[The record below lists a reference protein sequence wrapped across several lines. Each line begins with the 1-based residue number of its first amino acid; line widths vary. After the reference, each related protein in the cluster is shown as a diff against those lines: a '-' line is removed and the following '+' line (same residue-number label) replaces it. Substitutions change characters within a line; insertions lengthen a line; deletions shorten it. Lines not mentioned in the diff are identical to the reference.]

1 MKDNDKIEELYLI
14 ERHLQG
20 KLSLAEEEVF
30 NKKLAADDDFREDVH
45 KTKQLYKDLEDLRA
59 QKMMLKALDKVNAE
73 EHSTIV
79 GIPIK
84 IIKQSISLGLAACL
98 IMSMFLIN
106 SPVNLPDTENDI
118 NVLREIDTTAFTPE
132 NRIVYK
138 TFFDGQAHFVS
149 GEYLL
154 ASMDFEKVLTINDL
168 REYFKE
174 AAQWHLVLSYYK
186 SNQPNKA
193 EKLYKSLSD
202 CDDCEYQ
209 VAWLDKWKI
218 WCQIQ
223 WQKVRG

>member
-1 MKDNDKIEELYLI
+1 MKTNDEFEDFDWIDRYLKGEL
-14 ERHLQG
+14 
-20 KLSLAEEEVF
+20 SEEEVVAF
-30 NKKLAADDDFREDVH
+30 NNRLNVDDNFKEDFLQ
-45 KTKQLYKDLEDLRA
+45 TQQMYKHLDDLRVETIA
-59 QKMMLKALDKVNAE
+59 RETLQSLKIKRV
-73 EHSTIV
+73 IGV
-79 GIPIK
+79 PIF
-84 IIKQSISLGLAACL
+84 IIKKTISFGIAACL
-98 IMSMFLIN
+98 VLSMFLIN

-118 NVLREIDTTAFTPE
+118 NVLREIDTTEFTPE

-193 EKLYKSLSD
+193 EKLYESLSD